1 MRYQRYLRFL
11 IVGMLCVEVGLAAN
25 NAPAEVTLQGYVLDS
40 ACAFTKDLHKP
51 ISQSCARQ
59 CAEAGSPLVVLSDVG
74 DVYWPI
80 SEKTPAEGQNPKLM
94 PFAGKK
100 VTVSG
105 KVYKRGGSKAIAIEK
120 IE

>member
-1 MRYQRYLRFL
+1 MRLQRYLSFL
-11 IVGMLCVEVGLAAN
+11 IIGLLCIEVGRAAN
-25 NAPAEVTLQGYVLDS
+25 NSTAEVTLHGYVLDS

-51 ISQSCARQ
+51 VSASCARQ
-59 CAEAGSPLVVLSDVG
+59 CAEAGSPLVVLSDTG
-74 DVYWPI
+74 DVYWPV

-100 VTVSG
+100 VSVSG
-105 KVYKRGGSKAIAIEK
+105 RVYKRGGSRAIAIEK